1 MQMFDKLLNVVLVC
15 VLGYFVLQC
24 MSTNK
29 APKIPLP
36 YMENADEETMEP
48 EVEETTEPEEA
59 KAIQNISGVSDI
71 GSSPMSLND
80 MTSAN
85 IQLENN
91 CGEKNV
97 PYLSSHLLPKKDEN
111 DEDFSE
117 FAPNQ
122 NDIEDENFLQSDR
135 FTVTSQSKRNVNY
148 SIRSEPPNP
157 KNVVCPWMQSTIE
170 PDTMRKPLE
179 IGS

>member
-1 MQMFDKLLNVVLVC
+1 MQIIDRLLNIILVC
-15 VLGYFVLQC
+15 VIGYFVLQC
-24 MSTNK
+24 MNDSK
-29 APKIPLP
+29 VPKFPLP
-36 YMENADEETMEP
+36 YENANEETMEP
-48 EVEETTEPEEA
+48 DEVEEKP
-59 KAIQNISGVSDI
+59 KNIISGVYDI
-71 GSSPMSLND
+71 GSSPMHLND
-80 MTSAN
+80 MGSAN
-85 IQLENN
+85 IQLQNN
-91 CGEKNV
+91 CGEKNI
-97 PYLSSHLLPKKDEN
+97 PFLSSHLLPKKEEN
-111 DEDFSE
+111 DENFSE

-135 FTVTSQSKRNVNY
+135 FTITSQSKRNVNY

>member
-15 VLGYFVLQC
+15 VVGYFVLQC
-24 MSTNK
+24 MSYK
-29 APKIPLP
+29 KKKKMPLP

-48 EVEETTEPEEA
+48 QVETEIETETKP
-59 KAIQNISGVSDI
+59 IQPVSGISEI
-71 GSSPMSLND
+71 GSTPLSLND
-80 MTSAN
+80 ISSAN
-85 IQLENN
+85 IELQNN
-91 CGEKNV
+91 CGEKNI
-97 PYLSSHLLPKKDEN
+97 PFLSSHLLPKKEEN
-111 DEDFSE
+111 DENFSE
-117 FAPNQ
+117 FAPNKD
-122 NDIEDENFLQSDR
+122 DIEDENFLQSDR

-157 KNVVCPWMQSTIE
+157 KNIVCPWMQSTIE

>member
-1 MQMFDKLLNVVLVC
+1 MQMFDKVLNVVLVC
-15 VLGYFVLQC
+15 IVGYVVLQC
-24 MSTNK
+24 ISSNK
-29 APKIPLP
+29 SQKMPLP
-36 YMENADEETMEP
+36 YTENADEETMER
-48 EVEETTEPEEA
+48 EVEVEPEEN
-59 KAIQNISGVSDI
+59 QVVQEISGVSDI

-80 MTSAN
+80 MSSASIN
-85 IQLENN
+85 LQNN
-91 CGEKNV
+91 CGEKNI
-97 PYLSSHLLPKKDEN
+97 PFLSSHLLPKKEEN
-111 DEDFSE
+111 DENFSE

>member
-15 VLGYFVLQC
+15 VVGYFVLQC
-24 MSTNK
+24 MSSNK
-29 APKIPLP
+29 VPKMPLP

-48 EVEETTEPEEA
+48 QVETEIETETKP
-59 KAIQNISGVSDI
+59 IQPVSGISEI
-71 GSSPMSLND
+71 GSTPLSLND
-80 MTSAN
+80 ISSAN
-85 IQLENN
+85 IELQNN
-91 CGEKNV
+91 CGEKNI
-97 PYLSSHLLPKKDEN
+97 PFLSSHLLPKKEEN
-111 DEDFSE
+111 DENFSE
-117 FAPNQ
+117 FAPN
-122 NDIEDENFLQSDR
+122 NDDIEDENFLQSDR

-157 KNVVCPWMQSTIE
+157 KNIVCPWMQSTIE